1 MRVVVVGGTGL
12 IGSALVQRLREA
24 GHEAVPASPSTGVD
38 TLTGAGVADVLAG
51 AAVVVDVTNSPS
63 FEDGPVL
70 DFFTRSTRT
79 LLAAEREAGVRHHVA
94 LSIVGTDR
102 VPESGY
108 LRAKCAQEELIRA
121 GGVPFTIVR
130 ATQFFE
136 FLAMIGA
143 GAAVG
148 DAVVLPDADLQPI
161 AAADVSAAL
170 AEVASAVPVNGHLDL
185 AGPDRRPF
193 TGFIGPVLAGRGDAR
208 VVTSSSD
215 ATYFG
220 AVLERDSLVPTGR
233 ARIARTG
240 FAEWEAGRPARV

>member
-121 GGVPFTIVR
+121 GAVPFTIVR

-161 AAADVSAAL
+161 AAADVSAVL
-170 AEVASAVPVNGHLDL
+170 AEVASAVPLNGHLDL
-185 AGPDRRPF
+185 AGPERRPS
-193 TGFIGPVLAGRGDAR
+193 TGFVGPVLAGRGDAR
-208 VVTSSSD
+208 VVTSSSG

-220 AVLERDSLVPTGR
+220 AVLERDSLVPTGP
-233 ARIARTG
+233 ARIALTG
-240 FAEWEAGRPARV
+240 FAEWEAGRPAHV